1 MVPFSLS
8 SSAVI
13 CSPKFPLSFP
23 SPNESENPNSVVVSL
38 NSRPPTKKLLM
49 RYCFAYSSRA
59 VIKCFSQ
66 KQPAEQQQLV
76 EENEEVYEFERLF
89 SNLNQATLNREPG
102 KSYIQERS
110 IFFLH
115 GVRKG

>member
-1 MVPFSLS
+1 M
-8 SSAVI
+8 
-13 CSPKFPLSFP
+13 
-23 SPNESENPNSVVVSL
+23 VSL